1 MQDVVERL
9 RELFPG
15 VSGKK
20 LQKLLYYAQAWSLVW
35 DGQSLF
41 PDDFEAWREG
51 PVVRSVY
58 ADERYGANSRPQRIG
73 DPNALTHSQRETIDA
88 VAALYGSKPADWL
101 SRLSHREAPWRTAR
115 AGLAPTE
122 KSQNKVSRVEM
133 AAFYSSSRWGQGKTF
148 SPDFIR
154 GLELLV
160 SLPEDE
166 VAELGVRV
174 PTPVDEH
181 LRWLETGEEP

>member
-1 MQDVVERL
+1 VQDVVERL
-9 RELFPG
+9 RELSPG

-41 PDDFEAWREG
+41 ADDFEAWREG
-51 PVVRSVY
+51 PVVRCVY
-58 ADERYGANSRPQRIG
+58 EDERYGTHAQRLG
-73 DPNALTHSQRETIDA
+73 DANALTRSQRETIDA
-88 VAALYGSKPADWL
+88 VAGLYGSKSADWL
-101 SRLSHREAPWRTAR
+101 SRLTHREAPWRTAR

-122 KSQNKVSRVEM
+122 KSQNKISRVEM
-133 AAFYSSSRWGQGKTF
+133 AAFYSGSSWGQGKAF

-181 LRWLETGEEP
+181 LRWLDTGEEP